1 MPPPWRVVESPEYI
15 ADLEQ
20 IGGPGYDWAERR
32 EGVRFL
38 LREGATR
45 LGYGTQDSVV
55 RIYLQDG
62 PAGHPGLKVFYAVE
76 EGEVT
81 LIRARGYQMPA
92 DDEDD
97 D

>member
-1 MPPPWRVVESPEYI
+1 MPPSWRVYESPEYL
-15 ADLEQ
+15 ADLER
-20 IGGPGYDWAERR
+20 IGGPEYDWAERR

-45 LGYGTQDSVV
+45 LGHGTQDSVV

-76 EGEVT
+76 GGEVT

-92 DDEDD
+92 DGEDEY
-97 D
+97 